1 MWGSIGCLPR
11 GSVSL
16 FAFSSYF
23 FVARRVG
30 LRHCCLIDWIDVVFS
45 LFPMFGDYCRIIVD
59 SVRFSALEAF
69 FGLDGCR
76 HL

>member
-1 MWGSIGCLPR
+1 MFHCLPFPAIF
-11 GSVSL
+11 L
-16 FAFSSYF
+16 LPDEL
-23 FVARRVG
+23 G